1 MCPSPTSRQEITQ
14 PALQTTA
21 SPSGCHREI
30 NYSSPNLKATFGGKM
45 FSCSPPYLLTRP
57 SHYPWEQEGIKTPQE
72 GKWNIP
78 WWVMT
83 RAGGLES
90 SGSPPSQCPV
100 LCPGP
105 PSSPGERGV
114 PVREGA
120 YSLEM
125 LPLVKLKEKNKT
137 GFLMPNERDLFQC

>member
-1 MCPSPTSRQEITQ
+1 M
-14 PALQTTA
+14 
-21 SPSGCHREI
+21 G
-30 NYSSPNLKATFGGKM
+30 
-45 FSCSPPYLLTRP
+45 
-57 SHYPWEQEGIKTPQE
+57 
-72 GKWNIP
+72 
-78 WWVMT
+78 
-83 RAGGLES
+83 AGGYKD
-90 SGSPPSQCPV
+90 SPIGQMEHPLVGDDTGWGAGIIWVPSQCPV

-137 GFLMPNERDLFQC
+137 GFLTPNERDLFQC